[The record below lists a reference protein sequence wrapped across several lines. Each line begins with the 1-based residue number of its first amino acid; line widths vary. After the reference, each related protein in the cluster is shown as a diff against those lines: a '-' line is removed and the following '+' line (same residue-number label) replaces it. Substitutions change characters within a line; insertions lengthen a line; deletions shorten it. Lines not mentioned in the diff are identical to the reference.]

1 MRPLQK
7 MLLLL
12 IRPRLQQPPQLPP
25 QILSL

>member
-1 MRPLQK
+1 MHLLQK

-12 IRPRLQQPPQLPP
+12 IRPRLQQPMQLPP